1 MERKRKVL
9 VVDDDYRI
17 TEYLA
22 LVLKAHRYVVRTEN
36 DSTRAAGVAESFRPD
51 LVLLDA
57 LMPHKDGGEVARE
70 LRLRP
75 VTAETPI
82 VFVTAWSG
90 NSDFGTACAGIE
102 GGSVLAKPVGPTA
115 LIKLIEQ
122 KLAVDHPA
130 LAGSRLLSPE
140 MERPSS

>member
-1 MERKRKVL
+1 MESKQKVL

-22 LVLKAHRYVVRTEN
+22 LVLKAHHYVVRTEN
-36 DSTRAAGVAESFRPD
+36 NPNRAAGIAESFQPD

-70 LRLRP
+70 LRLQP
-75 VTAETPI
+75 ITADTPI

-90 NSDFGTACAGIE
+90 NSDFGATSAGIE
-102 GGSVLAKPVGPTA
+102 GRSVLAKPVGPTA
-115 LIKLIEQ
+115 LIKLVEQ
-122 KLAVDHPA
+122 KLAVRERQTASA
-130 LAGSRLLSPE
+130 LASA
-140 MERPSS
+140 